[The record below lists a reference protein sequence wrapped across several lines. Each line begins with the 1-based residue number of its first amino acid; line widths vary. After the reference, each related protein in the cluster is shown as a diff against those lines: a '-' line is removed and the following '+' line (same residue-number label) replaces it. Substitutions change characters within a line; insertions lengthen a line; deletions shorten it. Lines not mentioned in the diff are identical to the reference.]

1 VRFLLQRCSDVRTA
15 RNHRGML
22 QVTVVCSSCAEETEV
37 VAEDL
42 DAVEREVCPC
52 GYSYV
57 VLSIAEFEPVH
68 GKGGQLI
75 ELRPRPD
82 DLKRAA

>member
-1 VRFLLQRCSDVRTA
+1 MF
-15 RNHRGML
+15 
-22 QVTVVCSSCAEETEV
+22 QVTVVCSSCAEETDV
-37 VAEDL
+37 VVEDL
-42 DAVEREVCPC
+42 DAVEREICEC

-57 VLSIAEFEPVH
+57 VLSVADFKPVEI
-68 GKGGQLI
+68 KGGQLI